1 MQDAGFPFSQ
11 ESLVQESFCSDRQKT
26 VKHFSV
32 FCIWGEVGVTLF
44 ARRSARE
51 LSHKSA
57 AADIIRLAFVIRFPL
72 EKDCRRKYPF
82 LGEFS
87 CPEIRNFRL
96 GLGNPW
102 ADDRWSPAKEKIHQS
117 ARGIK
122 GSRCKDTSH
131 CVCAVWC
138 VSERIVLQGS
148 ESRTAYLR
156 PVRSCQ
162 ASFQGI
168 PGGS

>member
-1 MQDAGFPFSQ
+1 VQRIPGAAQANEARTQDAGFPFSQ
-11 ESLVQESFCSDRQKT
+11 ESRVQESFCSDRQKT

-32 FCIWGEVGVTLF
+32 FCNWCEVGVTLF

-87 CPEIRNFRL
+87 CPEIRNFHL

-102 ADDRWSPAKEKIHQS
+102 PDDRWSPAKEKIHQS

-122 GSRCKDTSH
+122 GSRCRDIFDEMLPKIADNLTR
-131 CVCAVWC
+131 A
-138 VSERIVLQGS
+138 
-148 ESRTAYLR
+148 
-156 PVRSCQ
+156 
-162 ASFQGI
+162 I
-168 PGGS
+168 PYPLSK